1 MVIRKLFLIL
11 ILLLLTSCAVK
22 AKVNYRLGLHG
33 ATVEQGGVAVFD
45 LSGSPGG
52 QDLSVAFT
60 GGEAFVLK
68 SEEGA
73 WGIVAAGLRT
83 EPGSYEL
90 TLEVGKDRVSSTLE
104 VVAHDYGTEHITLD
118 KDKVHLSAETLKRV
132 GAEKVLITAVW
143 ASPSP
148 APLWSGPFVMP
159 VEGRVTGVFGTKR
172 ILNGSPRN
180 PHGGVD
186 IAAPVGM
193 EVRAANRGRVA
204 FVGDFFFNGK
214 FVVIDHGL
222 GVFTMYAHLSDV
234 RIATAEL
241 VEKGAVIGAVGMTGR
256 ATGPHLH
263 FSVKVGRLNVSPAR
277 LFEVS
282 ERLMQMLPREAHK
295 GFTSG

>member
-1 MVIRKLFLIL
+1 MVIRKFFLIL
-11 ILLLLTSCAVK
+11 ILLFVTSCAAK
-22 AKVNYRLGLHG
+22 AKIDYRLDLYG
-33 ATVEQGGVAVFD
+33 ATVEQGGVGVFD
-45 LSGSPGG
+45 LSPSPGG

-68 SEEGA
+68 SEGRA

-90 TLEVGKDRVSSTLE
+90 TLEVGADRVRSTLE
-104 VVAHDYGTEHITLD
+104 VVAHDYGVQRITLD
-118 KDKVHLSAETLKRV
+118 KDKVDLSAETLKRV
-132 GAEKVLITAVW
+132 GAEKARITAVW

-148 APLWSGPFVMP
+148 EPLWSVPFRMP

-186 IAAPVGM
+186 IAAPEGA
-193 EVRAANRGRVA
+193 EVRAANRGRIA
-204 FVGDFFFNGK
+204 FVGDFFFNGR

-234 RIATAEL
+234 RTAPGEL
-241 VEKGAVIGAVGMTGR
+241 VERGAVIGAVGMTGR

-263 FSVKVGRLNVSPAR
+263 FSVKVGRLDVSPAR
-277 LFEVS
+277 LFEVT
-282 ERLMQMLPREAHK
+282 ERLMQMLEQAAYK

>member
-1 MVIRKLFLIL
+1 MVIRKLFLVL
-11 ILLLLTSCAVK
+11 ILLLVTSCAAK
-22 AKVNYRLGLHG
+22 AKIDYRLNLYGS
-33 ATVEQGGVAVFD
+33 TVEQGGVAVFD
-45 LSGSPGG
+45 LSGPPHG

-68 SEEGA
+68 SEEGSR
-73 WGIVAAGLRT
+73 GIVAAGLRT

-90 TLEVGKDRVSSTLE
+90 TIEVGPDRVSSAVE
-104 VVAHDYGTEHITLD
+104 VVAHDYGIERITLD

-132 GAEKVLITAVW
+132 VSEKARITEVW

-148 APLWSGPFVMP
+148 APLWSVPFAMP

-186 IAAPVGM
+186 IAAPEGA
-193 EVRAANRGRVA
+193 EVAAANRGRVA
-204 FVGDFFFNGK
+204 FVGDFFFNGR

-222 GVFTMYAHLSDV
+222 GVFTMYAHLSEV
-234 RIATAEL
+234 RTALGEL
-241 VEKGAVIGAVGMTGR
+241 VEKGAVIGAVGSTGR

-263 FSVKVGRLNVSPAR
+263 FSVKVGRLDVSPER
-277 LFEVS
+277 LFEVT
-282 ERLMQMLPREAHK
+282 ERLMQMLGREAHK